1 LARYVARRLLL
12 FIPTLWGLLTFVFI
26 LNRAM
31 PGDPVD
37 LMLGEGAPVEKREDL
52 RKALGLDRPLL
63 VQYAGYFGEL
73 ASLNLGRSI
82 RTQRPVT
89 EELRAAFPL
98 TLELGLSAL
107 VFAALVAF
115 PLGLLSARKPGGAWD
130 RFSRFYTSAGL
141 SLPSFFVGP
150 LLLLALAIELPW
162 FPVSGADEPGSLVLP
177 AVTLALPLSAL
188 VARILRASLLEESGK
203 EYLRTARIKGLSEGE
218 VLRRHALRNALLPV
232 STVLGLQFGAL
243 LTGAILTEKIF
254 RWPGL
259 GTLVL
264 TAITSRDYPVVQ
276 GAVLLF
282 ALVTLAATLATDLC
296 YGLIDPRVRY
306 E

>member
-1 LARYVARRLLL
+1 MPRFIARRLLL
-12 FIPTLWGLLTFVFI
+12 FVPTLWGLLTFVFV

-52 RKALGLDRPLL
+52 RRALGLDRPLL
-63 VQYAGYFGEL
+63 SQYVHYLGDL
-73 ASLNLGRSI
+73 ASLDLGRSI
-82 RTQRPVT
+82 RTQRPVAQ
-89 EELRAAFPL
+89 ELLRAFPK
-98 TLELGLSAL
+98 TLKLGCTAL
-107 VFAALVAF
+107 VLAALIAF
-115 PLGLLSARKPGGAWD
+115 PLGLVSARRPGGMGD
-130 RFSRFYTSAGL
+130 RFVRLYTSAGL

-150 LLLLALAIELPW
+150 ILLLALAVGLRW

-177 AVTLALPLSAL
+177 AFTLALPLSAL
-188 VARILRASLLEESGK
+188 LARILRASLLEEEGK
-203 EYLRTARIKGLSEGE
+203 EYLRTARMKGLSEGR
-218 VLRRHALRNALLPV
+218 VLWRHALRNALLPV
-232 STVLGLQFGAL
+232 FTVLGLQFGAL
-243 LTGAILTEKIF
+243 LTGAILTEKVF

-282 ALVTLAATLATDLC
+282 AFVTLGATLATDLG
-296 YGLIDPRVRY
+296 YALIDPRVRHA
-306 E
+306 